1 MEGHIGPVQKVPF
14 PLWQLGASKEF
25 WAESAQKQV
34 CRQVRRVTLGR
45 VDLGLRWERELRE
58 SRMEVI
64 AVVEARHKSVS
75 KRGNRQSKEEGLDRY
90 FRGKSQTSPCAQ
102 NINGPWDHGLHP
114 PLTCAEEHGVA
125 FPRF

>member
-25 WAESAQKQV
+25 WAESAQKHV

-75 KRGNRQSKEEGLDRY
+75 KRGNRQSKEEGLEIEDEM
-90 FRGKSQTSPCAQ
+90 PDL
-102 NINGPWDHGLHP
+102 INNQILISSLLFLIPFAILPD
-114 PLTCAEEHGVA
+114 
-125 FPRF
+125 